1 MSETILSLICSAIEN
16 EKAAY
21 EYIEMYSKTLE
32 TQSLKKLLVSITDQE
47 REHENQLTELLEK
60 NIVQE
65 AFADKIVNTIHI
77 NSFNKIVG
85 LKRNLSPTQVLQLL
99 MKYYEYTE
107 TVYKQ
112 LSNAALD
119 SEIRL
124 IFLKLSEG
132 ELKLKQWVHDRYD
145 LESLSG

>member
-1 MSETILSLICSAIEN
+1 MYETILSLISAAIEN
-16 EKAAY
+16 EKTAY

-60 NIVQE
+60 SIVQE
-65 AFADKIVNTIHI
+65 AFADKIINTIHI

-107 TVYKQ
+107 SVYKQ